1 MYDYWLGGHDNFA
14 ADRIA
19 ALKVAETSPEV
30 PSVSKANRA
39 FLGRAVRYLAGEA
52 GIRQFLDLGTGLPT
66 KGNVH
71 QIAQAITPGAH
82 VVYVDNDPMVFA
94 HARALKTGDGTAVI
108 HADLRAPDTI
118 LSHPETRRLI
128 DFSQPLAILF
138 VAVLHYV
145 PDPDAHEAVAAFTQV
160 AAPGSHLVL
169 THAAGGTDPQ
179 ATAASTAVFARSAN
193 PVTLRSEE
201 RVRAF
206 FDGLEIL
213 EPGLVPVQQWRP
225 DEHAPAEP
233 GKTWLIAGMG
243 RNRAD
248 HVPAQA
254 PPASRPRSQ
263 QPRRSSSHLG
273 EEPAAAADDRPPPG
287 IDATVPTAARMYDYW
302 LGGHDNFAADRI
314 AALKVTERTPGVAEA
329 ARANRAFLG
338 RAVRH
343 LAAEAGIRQFLDL
356 GTGLPTKGNVHQ
368 VAQAITPDAHVV
380 YVDNDPMVLA
390 HARAL
395 KTGDGTAVIHAD
407 LRDPDTILSHPETRR
422 LIDVSQPLAILFV
435 AVLHYVPDPD
445 AHEAVAAFAS
455 AAAPGSHLVLTHV
468 TGATDPPASAVGRAV
483 FARSANPVTPR
494 TEERVL
500 AFFDGLEILEP
511 GLVPV
516 QQWRPEEHAP
526 AGPDKTWLI
535 GGVGRNPAGHVPAQK
550 PSASRPHSQ
559 QPRSSTHLGEASAP
573 AAGDRPP
580 PGIDATVPTA
590 ARMYDYWLGG
600 HDNFAADRI
609 AALKVTE
616 RTPGVAEAA
625 RANRAFLG
633 RAVRYLAAEAGI
645 RQFLDL
651 GTGLPTKG
659 NVHQVAQA
667 ITPGAH
673 VVYVDNDPMV
683 FAHARAL

>member
-1 MYDYWLGGHDNFA
+1 VTEGSSQPPAGIDATVPTAARMYDYWLGGHDNFA

-30 PSVSKANRA
+30 PLVAKANRA

-71 QIAQAITPGAH
+71 QVAQAITPDAH

-108 HADLRAPDTI
+108 HADLRDPDTI

-128 DFSQPLAILF
+128 DFSKPLAILF

-273 EEPAAAADDRPPPG
+273 EEPAAAD
-287 IDATVPTAARMYDYW
+287 
-302 LGGHDNFAADRI
+302 
-314 AALKVTERTPGVAEA
+314 
-329 ARANRAFLG
+329 
-338 RAVRH
+338 
-343 LAAEAGIRQFLDL
+343 
-356 GTGLPTKGNVHQ
+356 
-368 VAQAITPDAHVV
+368 
-380 YVDNDPMVLA
+380 
-390 HARAL
+390 
-395 KTGDGTAVIHAD
+395 
-407 LRDPDTILSHPETRR
+407 
-422 LIDVSQPLAILFV
+422 
-435 AVLHYVPDPD
+435 
-445 AHEAVAAFAS
+445 
-455 AAAPGSHLVLTHV
+455 
-468 TGATDPPASAVGRAV
+468 
-483 FARSANPVTPR
+483 
-494 TEERVL
+494 
-500 AFFDGLEILEP
+500 
-511 GLVPV
+511 
-516 QQWRPEEHAP
+516 
-526 AGPDKTWLI
+526 
-535 GGVGRNPAGHVPAQK
+535 
-550 PSASRPHSQ
+550 
-559 QPRSSTHLGEASAP
+559 
-573 AAGDRPP
+573 DRPP

-659 NVHQVAQA
+659 NVHQIAQA

-683 FAHARAL
+683 FAHARALKTGDGTAVIHADLRDPDTILSHPETRRLIDFSQPLAILFVSVLHFVPDPGAHEAVAAFASAAAPGSHVVLSHGYHNQDPQASATTTTVYASTANPVTQRTPEEILTFLDGLEILGPGLVPVQQWRPDEPGPSALSKAWILGGVARKR

>member
-1 MYDYWLGGHDNFA
+1 VTEG
-14 ADRIA
+14 
-19 ALKVAETSPEV
+19 S
-30 PSVSKANRA
+30 
-39 FLGRAVRYLAGEA
+39 
-52 GIRQFLDLGTGLPT
+52 
-66 KGNVH
+66 
-71 QIAQAITPGAH
+71 
-82 VVYVDNDPMVFA
+82 
-94 HARALKTGDGTAVI
+94 
-108 HADLRAPDTI
+108 
-118 LSHPETRRLI
+118 
-128 DFSQPLAILF
+128 SQP
-138 VAVLHYV
+138 
-145 PDPDAHEAVAAFTQV
+145 
-160 AAPGSHLVL
+160 
-169 THAAGGTDPQ
+169 
-179 ATAASTAVFARSAN
+179 
-193 PVTLRSEE
+193 
-201 RVRAF
+201 
-206 FDGLEIL
+206 
-213 EPGLVPVQQWRP
+213 
-225 DEHAPAEP
+225 PA
-233 GKTWLIAGMG
+233 
-243 RNRAD
+243 
-248 HVPAQA
+248 
-254 PPASRPRSQ
+254 
-263 QPRRSSSHLG
+263 
-273 EEPAAAADDRPPPG
+273 G

-314 AALKVTERTPGVAEA
+314 AALKVAETSPEVPLVAK
-329 ARANRAFLG
+329 ANRAFLG
-338 RAVRH
+338 RAVRY
-343 LAAEAGIRQFLDL
+343 LAGEAGVRQFLDL

-368 VAQAITPDAHVV
+368 VAQGITPGAHVV

-407 LRDPDTILSHPETRR
+407 LRDPDAILGHPETRR
-422 LIDVSQPLAILFV
+422 LIDFSQPLAILFV

-445 AHEAVAAFAS
+445 AHDAVAAYAS

-468 TGATDPPASAVGRAV
+468 TGGTDPPASAVGRAV

-516 QQWRPEEHAP
+516 QQWRPEDHAP
-526 AGPDKTWLI
+526 AGPDKSWLI
-535 GGVGRNPAGHVPAQK
+535 GGIARSRTDHVPV
-550 PSASRPHSQ
+550 PPTSRPRSQ
-559 QPRSSTHLGEASAP
+559 QPRRSSHLGEESAP
-573 AAGDRPP
+573 AAVDRPP

-633 RAVRYLAAEAGI
+633 RAVRYLAGEAGI

-659 NVHQVAQA
+659 NVHQVAQG

-683 FAHARAL
+683 FAHARALKTGDGTAVIHADLRDPDTILNHPETRRLIDFSQPLAILFVSVLHFVPDPDARVAVAAYASAAAPGSHLVLSHGYHNQDPQASAATTTVYASTTSPVTQRTPEEILAFFDDLEILEPGLVPVQQWRPDEPGPSALSKAWILGGVARKQ

>member
-1 MYDYWLGGHDNFA
+1 VTEGSSQPPAGIDATVPTAARMYDYWLGGHDNFA

-30 PSVSKANRA
+30 PLVAKANRA

-82 VVYVDNDPMVFA
+82 V
-94 HARALKTGDGTAVI
+94 L
-108 HADLRAPDTI
+108 
-118 LSHPETRRLI
+118 
-128 DFSQPLAILF
+128 
-138 VAVLHYV
+138 
-145 PDPDAHEAVAAFTQV
+145 
-160 AAPGSHLVL
+160 
-169 THAAGGTDPQ
+169 
-179 ATAASTAVFARSAN
+179 
-193 PVTLRSEE
+193 
-201 RVRAF
+201 
-206 FDGLEIL
+206 
-213 EPGLVPVQQWRP
+213 
-225 DEHAPAEP
+225 
-233 GKTWLIAGMG
+233 
-243 RNRAD
+243 
-248 HVPAQA
+248 
-254 PPASRPRSQ
+254 
-263 QPRRSSSHLG
+263 
-273 EEPAAAADDRPPPG
+273 
-287 IDATVPTAARMYDYW
+287 
-302 LGGHDNFAADRI
+302 
-314 AALKVTERTPGVAEA
+314 
-329 ARANRAFLG
+329 
-338 RAVRH
+338 
-343 LAAEAGIRQFLDL
+343 
-356 GTGLPTKGNVHQ
+356 
-368 VAQAITPDAHVV
+368 

-407 LRDPDTILSHPETRR
+407 LRDPDTILNHPETRR
-422 LIDVSQPLAILFV
+422 LIDFSQPLAILFV

-445 AHEAVAAFAS
+445 AHDAVAAYAS
-455 AAAPGSHLVLTHV
+455 AAASGSHLVLTHV
-468 TGATDPPASAVGRAV
+468 TGGTDPPASAVGRAV

-526 AGPDKTWLI
+526 AGPDKSWLI
-535 GGVGRNPAGHVPAQK
+535 GGVARSRTDHVPV
-550 PSASRPHSQ
+550 PPASRPRSQ
-559 QPRSSTHLGEASAP
+559 QPRRSSHLGEESAP
-573 AAGDRPP
+573 AAVDRPP

-633 RAVRYLAAEAGI
+633 RVVRYLAGEAGI

-667 ITPGAH
+667 IAPDAH

-683 FAHARAL
+683 FAHARALKTGDGTAVIHADLRDPDTILNHPETRRLIDFSKPLAILFVSVLHFVPDPDARVAVAAYASAAAPGSHLVLSHGYHNQDPQASAATTTVYASTTSPVTQRTPEEILTFFDGLAVLEPGLVPVQQWRPDEPGRPALSKAWILGGVARKPS

>member
-1 MYDYWLGGHDNFA
+1 MTEGSSQPPAGIDATVPTAARMYDYWLGGHDNFA

-30 PSVSKANRA
+30 PLVAKANRA

-71 QIAQAITPGAH
+71 QVAQAITPG
-82 VVYVDNDPMVFA
+82 
-94 HARALKTGDGTAVI
+94 
-108 HADLRAPDTI
+108 
-118 LSHPETRRLI
+118 
-128 DFSQPLAILF
+128 
-138 VAVLHYV
+138 
-145 PDPDAHEAVAAFTQV
+145 
-160 AAPGSHLVL
+160 
-169 THAAGGTDPQ
+169 
-179 ATAASTAVFARSAN
+179 
-193 PVTLRSEE
+193 
-201 RVRAF
+201 
-206 FDGLEIL
+206 
-213 EPGLVPVQQWRP
+213 
-225 DEHAPAEP
+225 
-233 GKTWLIAGMG
+233 
-243 RNRAD
+243 
-248 HVPAQA
+248 
-254 PPASRPRSQ
+254 
-263 QPRRSSSHLG
+263 
-273 EEPAAAADDRPPPG
+273 
-287 IDATVPTAARMYDYW
+287 
-302 LGGHDNFAADRI
+302 
-314 AALKVTERTPGVAEA
+314 
-329 ARANRAFLG
+329 
-338 RAVRH
+338 
-343 LAAEAGIRQFLDL
+343 
-356 GTGLPTKGNVHQ
+356 
-368 VAQAITPDAHVV
+368 AHVV

-407 LRDPDTILSHPETRR
+407 LRDPDTILGHPETRR
-422 LIDVSQPLAILFV
+422 LIDFSQPLAILFV

-445 AHEAVAAFAS
+445 AHDAVAAYAS

-468 TGATDPPASAVGRAV
+468 TGGTDPPASAVGRAV

-516 QQWRPEEHAP
+516 QQWRPEDHAP
-526 AGPDKTWLI
+526 AGPDKSWLI
-535 GGVGRNPAGHVPAQK
+535 GGIARSRTDHVPV
-550 PSASRPHSQ
+550 PPTSRPRSQ
-559 QPRSSTHLGEASAP
+559 QPRRSSHLGEESAP
-573 AAGDRPP
+573 TAVDRPP

-633 RAVRYLAAEAGI
+633 RAVRYLAGEAGI

-659 NVHQVAQA
+659 NVHQVAQG

-683 FAHARAL
+683 FAHARALKTGDGTAVIHADLRDPDTILNHPETRRLIDFSQPLAILFVSVLHFVPDPDARVAVAAYASAAAPGSHLVLSHGYHNQDPQASAATTTVYASTTSPVTQRTPEEILTFFDGLEILEPGLVPVQQWRPDEPGRPP

>member
-30 PSVSKANRA
+30 PLVAKANRA
-39 FLGRAVRYLAGEA
+39 FLSRAVRYLAGEA

-82 VVYVDNDPMVFA
+82 VVYVDNDPMVLA

-108 HADLRAPDTI
+108 HADLRDPDTI
-118 LSHPETRRLI
+118 LGHPETRRLI

-145 PDPDAHEAVAAFTQV
+145 PDPDAH
-160 AAPGSHLVL
+160 
-169 THAAGGTDPQ
+169 D
-179 ATAASTAVFARSAN
+179 
-193 PVTLRSEE
+193 
-201 RVRAF
+201 
-206 FDGLEIL
+206 
-213 EPGLVPVQQWRP
+213 
-225 DEHAPAEP
+225 
-233 GKTWLIAGMG
+233 
-243 RNRAD
+243 
-248 HVPAQA
+248 
-254 PPASRPRSQ
+254 
-263 QPRRSSSHLG
+263 
-273 EEPAAAADDRPPPG
+273 
-287 IDATVPTAARMYDYW
+287 
-302 LGGHDNFAADRI
+302 
-314 AALKVTERTPGVAEA
+314 
-329 ARANRAFLG
+329 
-338 RAVRH
+338 
-343 LAAEAGIRQFLDL
+343 
-356 GTGLPTKGNVHQ
+356 
-368 VAQAITPDAHVV
+368 
-380 YVDNDPMVLA
+380 
-390 HARAL
+390 
-395 KTGDGTAVIHAD
+395 
-407 LRDPDTILSHPETRR
+407 
-422 LIDVSQPLAILFV
+422 
-435 AVLHYVPDPD
+435 
-445 AHEAVAAFAS
+445 AVAAFAS

-468 TGATDPPASAVGRAV
+468 TGGTDPPASAVGRAV

-494 TEERVL
+494 TEKRVL

-526 AGPDKTWLI
+526 TGPDKTWLI
-535 GGVGRNPAGHVPAQK
+535 GGIARNRADHVPTQK
-550 PSASRPHSQ
+550 PPTSRPRSQ
-559 QPRSSTHLGEASAP
+559 QPRNSSHLGEASAP

-625 RANRAFLG
+625 RANRKFLG
-633 RAVRYLAAEAGI
+633 RAVRYLAGEAGI

-683 FAHARAL
+683 LAHARALKTGDGTAVIHADLRDPDTILSHPETRRLIDFSKPLAILFVSVLHFVPDPDAHEAVAEFASAAAPGSHLVLSHGYHNQDLQASAATTTVYASTTSPVTQRTPEEILTFFDGLEILEPGLVPVQQWRPDEPGPSALSKAWILGGVARKLS